1 MKRHLLLMACV
12 VIGLLPAAACIV
24 QPEQA
29 NLDGKDIKAVFL
41 HTSDIH
47 SRLVPYEMNVML
59 TDQKLGLSPAN
70 APYGGITRLAAVV
83 KQERRDNPRVAYI
96 ESGDVFQGAPIFN
109 TFHGEV
115 EFKAMSQLRVD
126 AFAIGNHEFD
136 NGAIAL
142 VGKAINF
149 ATFPMLGANY
159 MLGDPHFPGKVP
171 TREITEPYTIINLKG
186 LRVGV
191 IGMAA
196 IGGGS
201 SGAGAKGV
209 RRMRDRDVVQSWVDF
224 LRPIVDVVA
233 VTSHVGF
240 HEDLEYIPRTEGI
253 DIVFGGHLHIALDP
267 PNVLQDCDITKLQR
281 EIDRYRCDTPE
292 KLARAQAVCEV
303 RVGCEKKTGDAKT
316 KCKRGCVT
324 EAKAD
329 CAAIARE
336 ARYSERIKELE
347 EDISFLRKR
356 NCHPRDVLLV
366 HSGAFLKYI
375 GRLEATFRQ
384 CRRLTQTR
392 VCAERAGN
400 GKCLREV
407 ARRCVGNRSGASN
420 DWEVISHKYRLIP
433 VDNKLPEEPQM
444 ARMMTPYL
452 LRLNQEQTLS
462 RVIGYT
468 PKRIFRFSKGPG
480 DAQLGNLVCDAM
492 MSRNQVWADF
502 AINNTLG
509 TRTDLTPGPVDE
521 EQMNNVFPFENS
533 ITVMHLSGYEV
544 QEVMDFV
551 AHKSYTRG
559 CQSQAQVAG
568 MTVTLNCKGC
578 PGTGGNRCSLTPY
591 NGGPCAQNITIGGS
605 GRACKTNDDC
615 KDKGEICTG
624 QSHPD
629 GSGRKRCWM
638 PINCATVYRL
648 ATNNYVANGGSGFV
662 ALAKNTTQTDLKI
675 QLREVAKDYMQNMPA
690 CSQLPQTFAEKKAGK
705 ALSYVVG
712 ETERK
717 ALKALETLA
726 NDKKTKESGVGY
738 TTYYNSIKARR
749 NKAKGVEQTALDN
762 YLNCLVEKPDSKTL
776 ACTGL
781 TCRELKQ
788 CKIYKHKDMAKC
800 EALARVRSALR
811 CITVP
816 CIQARED
823 GRIQRILRDASASP
837 HWDDQYAD

>member
-1 MKRHLLLMACV
+1 MKRHLLLTVCMV
-12 VIGLLPAAACIV
+12 VGLLPAAACIV

-59 TDQKLGLSPAN
+59 TDQKQGLSQAN
-70 APYGGITRLAAVV
+70 APFGGVTRLAAVV
-83 KQERRDNPRVAYI
+83 KQERRDNPRMAYI

-109 TFHGEV
+109 TFHGEP
-115 EFKAMSQLRVD
+115 EFRAMSQLRVD

-142 VGKAINF
+142 VGKAVTF

-159 MLGDPHFPGKVP
+159 SLEDPNFPGKVP
-171 TREITEPYTIINLKG
+171 TGEITEPYTIINLKG

-196 IGGGS
+196 IGGGH
-201 SGAGAKGV
+201 SGGGAKGV
-209 RRMRDRDVVQSWVDF
+209 RRLRDRDVLQSWVDF

-292 KLARAQAVCEV
+292 KLTRAQAICEV
-303 RVGCEKKTGDAKT
+303 RVGCASKTGDAKI
-316 KCKRGCVT
+316 KCKR
-324 EAKAD
+324 D
-329 CAAIARE
+329 CAAEAKNDCAALSRDARFK
-336 ARYSERIKELE
+336 ERITELE
-347 EDISFLRKR
+347 DDIAFLRKR

-384 CRRLTQTR
+384 CRRLSQTR

-407 ARRCVGNRSGASN
+407 PRRCVGNSAGASN

-433 VDNKLPEEPQM
+433 VDNKLPDEPQM
-444 ARMMTPYL
+444 MRLMTPYL
-452 LRLNQEQTLS
+452 LKLNQEQLLS

-468 PKRIFRFSKGPG
+468 PKRIYRFSKGAG
-480 DAQLGNLVCDAM
+480 DAQLGNMICDAM

-551 AHKSYTRG
+551 ALKSYTRG

-568 MTVTLNCKGC
+568 LTMTLNCKGC
-578 PGTGGNRCSLTPY
+578 PGTGGNRCSLKPY
-591 NGGPCAQNITIGGS
+591 SGGPCAQNITIGGT
-605 GRACKTNDDC
+605 GRPCSSNDDC

-629 GSGRKRCWM
+629 ASGRKRCGR
-638 PINCATVYRL
+638 PLNCGAVYRL
-648 ATNNYVANGGSGFV
+648 ATNNYVANGGSGFI
-662 ALAKNTTQTDLKI
+662 ALAKNTTQNDLKI
-675 QLREVAKDYMQNMPA
+675 QLRDVAKDYMRNMPP
-690 CSQLPQTFAEKKAGK
+690 CSQVPLTLAEKMAGK
-705 ALSYVVG
+705 APSFVMG
-712 ETERK
+712 EPERK
-717 ALKALETLA
+717 TLKALEALA
-726 NDKKTKESGVGY
+726 NEKKTKEAAAGY
-738 TTYYNSIKARR
+738 ATWYATVKARR
-749 NKAKGVEQTALDN
+749 SKAKGAEKTALDN
-762 YLNCLVEKPDSKTL
+762 YLNCVSEQPDKDL
-776 ACTGL
+776 NCIGL

-788 CKIYKHKDMAKC
+788 CKVYKHKDMGKC

-823 GRIQRILRDASASP
+823 GRIQRVLRDASASP